1 MSETQKKVG
10 YTAWGDWGGAE
21 ADPESNP
28 DLSKKQDLLVSV
40 THTHKYTHQQMP
52 NLLQD
57 SSILLL
63 MHAANLGMGA
73 LLCPAIPVAELR
85 GFSTKGRCQVWSQM
99 IF

>member
-10 YTAWGDWGGAE
+10 YTAWGDRGVQKQIQ
-21 ADPESNP
+21 N
-28 DLSKKQDLLVSV
+28 LTQIYLKSKIFWSVS
-40 THTHKYTHQQMP
+40 HTRKYTHQQMP

-73 LLCPAIPVAELR
+73 LLCPAIPVAEGSVQIDDVR
-85 GFSTKGRCQVWSQM
+85 SGVR
-99 IF
+99 